1 MSSCNFS
8 NACHVY
14 LVLNKDSKRKR
25 KFYKV
30 NKIKKNK
37 NVILRRRKKEKLLLN
52 LIENN
57 IDDKLGDVI

>member
-30 NKIKKNK
+30 NKKKKIKCNSE
-37 NVILRRRKKEKLLLN
+37 KKEKR
-52 LIENN
+52 
-57 IDDKLGDVI
+57 KTFT